1 MSEIAGTT
9 GIAVGHDGCPRRW
22 CRCVRMPGS
31 CDSPSPSTLLVH
43 HDART
48 GHDER
53 LRAQTVQTSQ
63 DARVDETRTRNK
75 LCHKHA
81 RHRESVRFRSL
92 SPLKVQ
98 WPEH

>member
-1 MSEIAGTT
+1 MMVAH
-9 GIAVGHDGCPRRW
+9 VDGVVAYACLVHVILP
-22 CRCVRMPGS
+22 P
-31 CDSPSPSTLLVH
+31 PSTLLVH